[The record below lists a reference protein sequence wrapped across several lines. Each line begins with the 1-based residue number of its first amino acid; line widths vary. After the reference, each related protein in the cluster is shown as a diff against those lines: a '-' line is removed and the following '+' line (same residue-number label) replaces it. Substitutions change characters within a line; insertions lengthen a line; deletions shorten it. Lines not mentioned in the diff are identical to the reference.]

1 MAKIIHKTTER
12 MTRLCRKIVPVDVR
26 WSILEKV
33 SFIGRFF
40 HFIWD
45 RILVCSVC
53 KPARYRRLALQDSP
67 LMPATATIE
76 LDGVVRDVS
85 AVTDSDLV
93 SLKISLLGDCDIG
106 KTSFVIK
113 YIGDEQEKRSLQMKG
128 LNLMDKTFFVE
139 GARISFS
146 IWDVAGDKGSSD
158 QIPMACKDA
167 VAILFMFDLT
177 SRSTLNNVVGWFSEA
192 RKWNQTALPILI
204 GTKFDD
210 FVRLP
215 PDVQWTI
222 VTQARAYARAM
233 KATLFFSSARHNINV
248 NKIFKFIMAKLF
260 NLPWKLERN
269 LTLGEPIIDFSS

>member
-1 MAKIIHKTTER
+1 
-12 MTRLCRKIVPVDVR
+12 
-26 WSILEKV
+26 
-33 SFIGRFF
+33 
-40 HFIWD
+40 
-45 RILVCSVC
+45 
-53 KPARYRRLALQDSP
+53 
-67 LMPATATIE
+67 MPATATIKV
-76 LDGVVRDVS
+76 DGVIGDHP
-85 AVTDSDLV
+85 AITGGGGCDADSDLV
-93 SLKISLLGDCDIG
+93 NLKISLLGDCDIG

-113 YIGDEQEKRSLQMKG
+113 YVGDQQEKRSLQMKG
-128 LNLMDKTFFVE
+128 LNLMDKTLFVR

-177 SRSTLNNVVGWFSEA
+177 SRSTLNSIVGWFSEA

-222 VTQARAYARAM
+222 VSQARAYARAM

-260 NLPWKLERN
+260 NLPWKVERN
-269 LTLGEPIIDFSS
+269 LTPGEPIIDF